1 MSVSLPLIFLFT
13 LWTPFYDSFYT
24 FAALSIFIL
33 HTILTFVGVIFR
45 IERIYPLIGYGSFI
59 LVSILCLFS
68 GLKAASGALLLQ
80 IILLVLVGAV
90 FVFGFWGE
98 AIVPMLKRKDWFN
111 TFALGVLL
119 IMVLPILFVAG
130 ATMGGHREWEIG
142 LMRYIF
148 GQNLGER
155 IISYLFGFG
164 FPLLFINLT
173 HLLYRLSRKD
183 EQDIATDRKK
193 NG

>member
-1 MSVSLPLIFLFT
+1 MSIPLPLIFLFT
-13 LWTPFYDSFYT
+13 IWMPFYDSLFT
-24 FAALSIFIL
+24 LVALSIFIMYS
-33 HTILTFVGVIFR
+33 ILTIIGVIFR
-45 IERIYPLIGYGSFI
+45 IERMYPFIGYGSFI

-68 GLKAASGALLLQ
+68 GLKAASGTLFLQ
-80 IILLVLVGAV
+80 IILLVIIGAV

-98 AIVPMLKRKDWFN
+98 VIVPKLKGKDWFN

-119 IMVLPILFVAG
+119 IIVFPVLFVAG

-148 GQNLGER
+148 GQDLGDK

-173 HLLYRLSRKD
+173 HLLYRLGRNKN
-183 EQDIATDRKK
+183 QDMTNA
-193 NG
+193 